1 MAVGAAHGP
10 QAVLGFY
17 AAHGLHAADG
27 RRAVHD
33 GTIVGLLEHYG
44 ADSDS
49 RSISPCL
56 CNFFLIQCAL

>member
-56 CNFFLIQCAL
+56 